1 MATTSQ
7 VQIAR
12 SPGSCPASLARTSTV
27 VRAGVWRRS
36 WRPHRA
42 VTEPTRSVHVPAK
55 ARSLAVHPLF
65 MRFASLAIYL
75 VFVTGIGA
83 VCLQLSRH
91 VGSEVVALALT
102 YATPPA
108 QAQVQRRLTLV
119 ERRQVELPVVNSTA
133 PAITTATSV
142 PPAPETPLPAL
153 AAQMDLAEAS
163 RLEDLPPAVRRTGRS
178 RALAASKAVGR
189 SAGEVF
195 GRNFGVLLVAS
206 R

>member
-1 MATTSQ
+1 M
-7 VQIAR
+7 
-12 SPGSCPASLARTSTV
+12 
-27 VRAGVWRRS
+27 
-36 WRPHRA
+36 
-42 VTEPTRSVHVPAK
+42 
-55 ARSLAVHPLF
+55 HPLL
-65 MRFASLAIYL
+65 MRFASLSIYL
-75 VFVTGIGA
+75 VFVAGLGA
-83 VCLQLSRH
+83 ACFQLSRH
-91 VGSEVVALALT
+91 VGVEAMAFALT
-102 YATPPA
+102 YAKPPA

-119 ERRQVELPVVNSTA
+119 ERRQVELPSVNSTA

-163 RLEDLPPAVRRTGRS
+163 RLEDLTPAVRRAGRS
-178 RALAASKAVGR
+178 RALAASKAAGR

>member
-1 MATTSQ
+1 M
-7 VQIAR
+7 
-12 SPGSCPASLARTSTV
+12 
-27 VRAGVWRRS
+27 
-36 WRPHRA
+36 
-42 VTEPTRSVHVPAK
+42 
-55 ARSLAVHPLF
+55 HPLF

-75 VFVTGIGA
+75 VFVTGIGT

-91 VGSEVVALALT
+91 VGAEAVALALT
-102 YATPPA
+102 YAKPPA

-163 RLEDLPPAVRRTGRS
+163 RLEDLPPAVRRVGRS